1 MRYAEALNYLYAKLP
16 MFTRVGAPAY
26 KSGLGNIEALCAA
39 LGNPEKKIRSIHVAG
54 TNGKGSTSHYIASI
68 LQEAGYKTGL
78 FTSPHLRDFR
88 ERIRL
93 NGTMI
98 PARFVSQFVSMNKG
112 ILDDIEPSFFEMNVA
127 LAFSYFA
134 KVKVDVAVIE
144 TGLGGRLDSTN
155 VITPDLSIITN
166 ISRDHADLLGNTH
179 TQIAGEKAGIIKRK
193 VPVIISEK
201 QADIQSVFHK
211 KASEMGSPIRFASDE
226 LDWQEIYW
234 TSGKQPCLHLEGFHN
249 TNKWSLQSPLSG
261 AYQSKNLAG
270 VLVAA
275 DALKKLGYSLTKQN
289 IREGVKNVIQNTNLR
304 GRWEKLTNTPLT
316 YCDTGHNEAGV
327 SEVLQMISKSKFENL
342 HIVWGMVADKE
353 VDAIL
358 EMLPIDA
365 YYYFCKAK
373 IPRGMDANRLQTLA
387 ASKSLRGKA
396 YSSVKRAL
404 AAARK
409 KAHPND
415 FIFIGGSTFIVAEV

>member
-26 KSGLGNIEALCAA
+26 KSGLGNIEALCDA
-39 LGNPEKKIRSIHVAG
+39 LGNPEKKFRSIHVAG
-54 TNGKGSTSHYIASI
+54 TNGKGSTSHFIASI
-68 LQEAGYKTGL
+68 LHEAGYKTGL

-98 PARFVSQFVSMNKG
+98 PARFVSQFVAKNKG
-112 ILDDIEPSFFEMNVA
+112 ILDEIEPSFFEMNVA

-134 KVKVDVAVIE
+134 TVKIDVAVIE

-166 ISRDHADLLGNTH
+166 ISRDHADLLGNTLPL
-179 TQIAGEKAGIIKRK
+179 IAYEKAGIIKHK

-201 QADIQSVFHK
+201 QTDIQPVFDK
-211 KASEMGSPIRFASDE
+211 KASETGSLMRFASDE
-226 LDWQEIYW
+226 LDWQEINW
-234 TSGKQPCLHLEGFHN
+234 TSGQQPHLHLEGFHN
-249 TNKWSLQSPLSG
+249 TSKWSLQSPLSG
-261 AYQSKNLAG
+261 AYQSKNIAG
-270 VLVAA
+270 VVVAS
-275 DALKKLGYSLTKQN
+275 DELKKLGYSLTKEN
-289 IREGVKNVIQNTNLR
+289 ICEGIKNVIKNTNLK
-304 GRWEKLTNTPLT
+304 GRWEKLSNSPPTF
-316 YCDTGHNEAGV
+316 CDTGHNEAGI

-342 HIVWGMVADKE
+342 HMVWGMVGDKE
-353 VDAIL
+353 VDSIL
-358 EMLPIDA
+358 EMLPVDA
-365 YYYFCKAK
+365 HYYFCKAK
-373 IPRGMDANRLQTLA
+373 IPRGMDAYQLQTLA

-409 KAHPND
+409 KAHSND
-415 FIFIGGSTFIVAEV
+415 FIFIGGSTFVVAEV